1 MKESKES
8 LLRVTEARKSSSK
21 SEIAFAPVWS
31 HSHCV
36 LGVPDCLRVF
46 VDLHVRMRAIT
57 EEKTIY
63 SSEIDATVPCDD
75 VIFRAEV
82 KCLRVFLDACLNF
95 PSLEI
100 EVLHFLRYFDRRPP
114 GKACCLPPSAAQPSS
129 PSPRTC
135 PPPARSRHRC
145 WGRFRPP
152 LKSRWR
158 T

>member
-46 VDLHVRMRAIT
+46 VDLHERVRTIT

-63 SSEIDATVPCDD
+63 NCEIDATVPCDD

-82 KCLRVFLDACLNF
+82 KGLRVFRNARLHF
-95 PSLEI
+95 SSLENL
-100 EVLHFLRYFDRRPP
+100 VYFLR
-114 GKACCLPPSAAQPSS
+114 
-129 PSPRTC
+129 
-135 PPPARSRHRC
+135 
-145 WGRFRPP
+145 
-152 LKSRWR
+152 
-158 T
+158 